1 MIHNTS
7 LLSDEMLAS
16 ILINSAYIT
25 EEDAKTGLE
34 AVRFLRMPLM
44 DYFIG
49 QGLLTRDLIGQAIS
63 EYYNIPYFDLNSQV
77 PLIET
82 ILKLPEET
90 AQKYQ
95 AVIVEINDKELVVTT
110 SMPEHSKLDAEL
122 KTLFPKLKIEI
133 RYSLD
138 NDVDRILSMYRADI
152 AQRFKKIIDKHERVA
167 PELIQEIVSDA
178 VAYKASDIHFEPQE
192 DFVLVRFRIDGVLQE
207 TGTLPHEYYS
217 NVVNKIK
224 ILSKLRI
231 DNHFSAQD
239 GSIRLRIETNDI
251 DLRVSI
257 IPTIYGEKVVM
268 RILSSYVRSLALTD
282 VGLSNKDSIAFSKVA
297 AKPFGMIIVS
307 GPTGSGKTTTLYA
320 LLRTLHKPG
329 INITT
334 IEDPVE
340 YKIPGINQIQV
351 NNQTGL
357 TFASGLRAI
366 VRQDPDVILVGE
378 VRDHETAEI
387 AVNAALTGH
396 MVLTTF
402 HANDAATTIPRL
414 FDMGVEPFL
423 LASTLELVVAQRLV
437 RKICDSCKRTKEV
450 TIKELI
456 KQYSWIEEYVG
467 VKEGMITLYEGVGCS
482 SCNNKGYRGRVGVFE
497 LIMFTPELRELLA
510 SHPTGQ
516 EIASV
521 ARKSGA
527 GSLFLDGIDKVLTG
541 QTTLEEVV
549 RVIGV
554 PTADYGARKTKA

>member
-34 AVRFLRMPLM
+34 AVHFLRMPLM

-49 QGLLTRDLIGQAIS
+49 QGILTRDLIGQAIS
-63 EYYNIPYFDLNSQV
+63 EYYKIPYFDLNSQV
-77 PLIET
+77 PEMET

-110 SMPEHSKLDAEL
+110 SMPEHTKLDAEL
-122 KTLFPKLKIEI
+122 KTLFPKLKLQI

-138 NDVDRILSMYRADI
+138 GDIDRILSMYRADI
-152 AQRFKKIIDKHERVA
+152 SQRFKKIIDKHERVA

-217 NVVNKIK
+217 NIVNKIK

-239 GSIRLRIETNDI
+239 GSIRMSIGSSDI

-282 VGLSNKDSIAFSKVA
+282 VGLSNKDSVAFSNVA

-366 VRQDPDVILVGE
+366 VRQDPDVILPAPFG
-378 VRDHETAEI
+378 
-387 AVNAALTGH
+387 
-396 MVLTTF
+396 
-402 HANDAATTIPRL
+402 AATRRGGQGGQLGGVSKASGRIHRRAGRIAEAGLVDGHCRSASP
-414 FDMGVEPFL
+414 MGCQAPG
-423 LASTLELVVAQRLV
+423 ADGGAQTRVAGA
-437 RKICDSCKRTKEV
+437 C
-450 TIKELI
+450 
-456 KQYSWIEEYVG
+456 
-467 VKEGMITLYEGVGCS
+467 
-482 SCNNKGYRGRVGVFE
+482 
-497 LIMFTPELRELLA
+497 A
-510 SHPTGQ
+510 GQ
-516 EIASV
+516 
-521 ARKSGA
+521 
-527 GSLFLDGIDKVLTG
+527 
-541 QTTLEEVV
+541 
-549 RVIGV
+549 
-554 PTADYGARKTKA
+554 